1 MFYENIQTVNNLAG
15 AQQSVSIY
23 TQELNSEYA
32 LLIEAESGS
41 GQVILS
47 KNSNKKMFPASMT
60 KIMTDLVVI
69 KSLPDLNELIFLTL
83 RCLKNYENKV

>member
-23 TQELNSEYA
+23 TQELNSEYT

-47 KNSNKKMFPASMT
+47 KNSNKKMFPASMF
-60 KIMTDLVVI
+60 I
-69 KSLPDLNELIFLTL
+69 
-83 RCLKNYENKV
+83 